1 MLYTIRT
8 SSASD
13 YSPRREV
20 TRPNSYLVGMHERAM
35 RASGTVTILNG
46 VPNLLIFDRMSTRLA
61 NLAPSLGRWHQS
73 HGGKGADLSV
83 LGGSEGRRHEHV
95 GIIHH
100 ISDPEGLEAAEDRAL
115 DSRGEASSILQ
126 DNRAPQHGRK

>member
-1 MLYTIRT
+1 VLYTIRI

-20 TRPNSYLVGMHERAM
+20 ERPSSYLVGMHERAM

-73 HGGKGADLSV
+73 HGGKGC
-83 LGGSEGRRHEHV
+83 
-95 GIIHH
+95 
-100 ISDPEGLEAAEDRAL
+100 
-115 DSRGEASSILQ
+115 
-126 DNRAPQHGRK
+126 